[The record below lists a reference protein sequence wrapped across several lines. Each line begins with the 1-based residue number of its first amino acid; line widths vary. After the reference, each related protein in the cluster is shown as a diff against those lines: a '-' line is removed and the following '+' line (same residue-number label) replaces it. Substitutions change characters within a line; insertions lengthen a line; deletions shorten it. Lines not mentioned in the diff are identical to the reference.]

1 MERQILLQSLKV
13 TEIFSNFVTKPEIEE
28 DLQFTKN
35 RTYILEKLKKA
46 LELNNPTRIIPITGL
61 TGQGKSFVCWQI
73 KSNLDFSAPA
83 LFMQVP
89 SNPSRFWYDLYT
101 KIFEEIG
108 SGRLRRITGL
118 ISDRWGTPEM
128 KFGMFRTTD
137 THQVLERAKE
147 SVRFRWSDHPSELED
162 CMKVIIAHAMS
173 PEQSPLA
180 ERWLLGEIMDPEEL
194 FYLGIER
201 NLSAPYMAEELFIL
215 VGDYI
220 SEGIILLYDDIDLHW
235 KNFSGEEEIDY
246 DDDWTVS
253 SDIVEEDGALDE
265 NSPDNSDP
273 NKIESIFQLFEQV
286 LIESQ
291 KIKIVLTMQ
300 NENFQEI
307 HSLFSEDMQP
317 VVNQP
322 IPLLN
327 YSSGDTRDFYFMA
340 MDHYRKINSLQ
351 PVKDDRF
358 FPISDILMKRVFNCT
373 EGNPRE
379 VIRACQTL
387 FDFIVFDNLT
397 PEQLLEEYACT
408 VR

>member
-1 MERQILLQSLKV
+1 MERRQLILQSLKV
-13 TEIFSNFVTKPEIEE
+13 SEIFSNFVTKPEIEE

-35 RTYILEKLKKA
+35 RTYILEKLKNT

-61 TGQGKSFVCWQI
+61 TGQGKSFACWQI

-108 SGRLRRITGL
+108 SGRLRRITSL

-147 SVRFRWSDHPSELED
+147 SVRFRWSDHPTELED

-220 SEGIILLYDDIDLHW
+220 SEGVILLYDDIDLHW
-235 KNFSGEEEIDY
+235 KNFSGEEDFD
-246 DDDWTVS
+246 DDDWTLS
-253 SDIVEEDGALDE
+253 NEIVEEDIISPE
-265 NSPDNSDP
+265 NTDT
-273 NKIESIFQLFEQV
+273 NKIESIFALFEQV
-286 LIESQ
+286 LLQSQ

-300 NENFQEI
+300 NKNFHEI
-307 HSLFSEDMQP
+307 HALFSEDMHP
-317 VVNQP
+317 LIHEP

-327 YSSGDTRDFYFMA
+327 YSSGDTREFYFMA
-340 MDHYRKINSLQ
+340 MDHYRKIHRLQ
-351 PVKDDRF
+351 PVKDDLF
-358 FPISDILMKRVFNCT
+358 FPISAILMKRIFNCT

-379 VIRACQTL
+379 VIRAYQTL

-397 PEQLLEEYACT
+397 PEQLLEEYACN